1 MVAAAAAVVVVAA
14 VATMERLL
22 RSPCK
27 TSARPRPSFSQHGR
41 SARTGCRRG
50 SGQLASPSPPRHQ
63 RTQTAEQFLP
73 RAAHVHSH
81 SHRQARQE
89 KSHKVEDGGSWW
101 KQQQQNNNNNKP
113 ARASSLLQRDV
124 EIMRKLLRSNATLT
138 SDGTLQQQQQQ
149 QHHEALQREVKA
161 REQQLKELQA
171 FEAEEERAGG
181 ARAAAAA
188 GAGAGRGDAQGGGR
202 GEARRVVRCSRFFGI
217 ALM

>member
-1 MVAAAAAVVVVAA
+1 MLFGWDGFADYYFSVRFSLNGDFFGRCYSPFSAVTLVSALVWEGDFVSIRCGLFLFESY
-14 VATMERLL
+14 TGRLV
-22 RSPCK
+22 RK
-27 TSARPRPSFSQHGR
+27 TA
-41 SARTGCRRG
+41 
-50 SGQLASPSPPRHQ
+50 
-63 RTQTAEQFLP
+63 
-73 RAAHVHSH
+73 
-81 SHRQARQE
+81 
-89 KSHKVEDGGSWW
+89 HKVEDGGDGGGDDDGEHGGDSGDNEGGE
-101 KQQQQNNNNNKP
+101 QQQNNKP

-124 EIMRKLLRSNATLT
+124 ETMRKLLRSNATLT

-202 GEARRVVRCSRFFGI
+202 GEARRAVRCSRFFGI

>member
-1 MVAAAAAVVVVAA
+1 VVAAAAAVVVVVA

-27 TSARPRPSFSQHGR
+27 TSARPGPSFSQHGR

-50 SGQLASPSPPRHQ
+50 SGQLAFPSPPCHQ

-89 KSHKVEDGGSWW
+89 KAHKVEDGGSWW
-101 KQQQQNNNNNKP
+101 KEQQQNNNNNNNKP

-124 EIMRKLLRSNATLT
+124 EITRKLLRSNATLT
-138 SDGTLQQQQQQ
+138 SDGILQQQQ
-149 QHHEALQREVKA
+149 QHHEALQRELKA
-161 REQQLKELQA
+161 REQQLKELQK
-171 FEAEEERAGG
+171 FDPEERAGG

-202 GEARRVVRCSRFFGI
+202 GEACRAVRCSIFVWYC
-217 ALM
+217 ACE